1 MLHSSR
7 PKSFYGAYTVF
18 FLIGVRTKA
27 KAIGQLDRTC
37 TKCARAT
44 VQTAVETRRWL
55 TLFFIPLIPLGGATR
70 VVRCNVCGLT
80 LKAAGDLDTQLAAK
94 AMAAKA

>member
-1 MLHSSR
+1 M
-7 PKSFYGAYTVF
+7 F

-27 KAIGQLDRTC
+27 KAIAQVDRAC
-37 TKCARAT
+37 TKCTRST
-44 VQTAVETRRWL
+44 VQTAIETRKWL
-55 TLFFIPLIPLGGATR
+55 TLFFIPTIPLGGPTR

-80 LKAAGDLDTQLAAK
+80 LKTAGELDAQLAAK